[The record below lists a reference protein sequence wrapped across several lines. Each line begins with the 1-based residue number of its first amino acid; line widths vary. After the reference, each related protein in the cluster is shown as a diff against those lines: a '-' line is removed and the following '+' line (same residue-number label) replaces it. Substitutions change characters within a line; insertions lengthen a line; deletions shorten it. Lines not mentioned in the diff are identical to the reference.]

1 VVAQIGLVRPE
12 PSLGRSSLGQRLLY
26 AAVLSIATVSSA
38 VGLAFFA
45 RYHSATSALGREDAA
60 YWSAQA
66 LALGAAVTAAGM
78 MLAVCRNL
86 ESVGTRPPPRLTI
99 QAP

>member
-1 VVAQIGLVRPE
+1 M
-12 PSLGRSSLGQRLLY
+12 GQRLLY
-26 AAVLSIATVSSA
+26 AALLCIATAALA
-38 VGLAFFA
+38 VGAAYFVH
-45 RYHSATSALGREDAA
+45 YHGATSDMARNDAA

-66 LALGAAVTAAGM
+66 LALGAAVSAAGV

-86 ESVGTRPPPRLTI
+86 ESVGLRPPRGLTI

>member
-1 VVAQIGLVRPE
+1 VRPG
-12 PSLGRSSLGQRLLY
+12 PSVGQSSLSQRLLY
-26 AAVLSIATVSSA
+26 AALLSVATA
-38 VGLAFFA
+38 ALAIGAAYFV
-45 RYHSATSALGREDAA
+45 RYHGAASEPIRADAA

-66 LALGAAVTAAGM
+66 VALGAAVAAAGA

-86 ESVGTRPPPRLTI
+86 ESVGHRPPRRLTI